1 MAQLLDGKATA
12 ASIRARLKT
21 EIDALTAA
29 GHPAPHSVFIQVGEN
44 PASTTYVNTKHK
56 MAKQLGMISSIERY
70 PAEMTQEALLARIS
84 ELNADPTVHSILTQL
99 PLPPQI
105 DEKLVVQTISPRK
118 DVDCFHPESVGR
130 MVLGLPG
137 PKPATPQGVLMLLD
151 AYGIDVKGMNAVV
164 VGRSNLVGKPLG
176 LMLLQRHA
184 TVTWCHTRTRD
195 LAAECRRAD
204 LLIAAGG
211 RARLITG
218 EMVKPG
224 VIVVDVGTNYVPEE
238 NDGGTGLRAHHPSAT
253 GTESGPTEETPKLK
267 LVGDVAF
274 EEVEP
279 LASYISP
286 VPGGVGP
293 MTIASVLYN
302 SLALYKL
309 CSPM

>member
-12 ASIRARLKT
+12 AAIRARLKT

-29 GHPAPHSVFIQVGEN
+29 GRPAPCSVFIQVGEN
-44 PASTTYVNTKHK
+44 PASTTYVNSKHK
-56 MAKQLGMISSIERY
+56 LAKQAGIVSSIERY
-70 PAEMTQEALLARIS
+70 PANLTQAALVQRLI

-99 PLPPQI
+99 PLPTQI
-105 DEKLVVQTISPRK
+105 DEQVIVQAISPRK
-118 DVDCFHPESVGR
+118 DVDCFNPESVGR
-130 MVLGLPG
+130 LVLGLPG

-176 LMLLQRHA
+176 LMLLARHA

-218 EMVKPG
+218 AMVKPG
-224 VIVVDVGTNYVPEE
+224 VIVVDVGTNYVPAEPFPGSTDSLSVAPDA
-238 NDGGTGLRAHHPSAT
+238 DGQAVR
-253 GTESGPTEETPKLK
+253 PTEEPPLK

-309 CSPM
+309 IEGL